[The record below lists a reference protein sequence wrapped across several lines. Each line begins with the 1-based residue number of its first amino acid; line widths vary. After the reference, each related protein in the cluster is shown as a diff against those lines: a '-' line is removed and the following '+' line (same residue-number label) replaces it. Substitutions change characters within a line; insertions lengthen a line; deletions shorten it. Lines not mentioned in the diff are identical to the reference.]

1 MVKTARSFIVA
12 LLLAAVAFGM
22 AGCSDEEAGGSDDDL
37 RADLATLQ
45 EQIEAATQAA
55 EQHPGGLIGE
65 MVAMRRE
72 VLLLSAAMLENRL
85 IAKESG
91 VPAKLVAPARPP
103 DPVRAEQLLR
113 HIAAPEEDLEKA
125 PEEAGSREGGARTAE
140 RRVGGECVS
149 AG

>member
-1 MVKTARSFIVA
+1 MVKTARSVTVA
-12 LLLAAVAFGM
+12 LLLAAVTFGR
-22 AGCSDEEAGGSDDDL
+22 AGCSDEESGGSDDDL

-55 EQHPGGLIGE
+55 EQHPGGLIDE

-103 DPVRAEQLLR
+103 DPVRAAQLLR
-113 HIAAPEEDLEKA
+113 HIAATEEALEKA
-125 PEEAGSREGGARTAE
+125 HRTEEHTSELQ
-140 RRVGGECVS
+140 S
-149 AG
+149 Q

>member
-1 MVKTARSFIVA
+1 MRISDGSSDV
-12 LLLAAVAFGM
+12 
-22 AGCSDEEAGGSDDDL
+22 CSSDL
-37 RADLATLQ
+37 
-45 EQIEAATQAA
+45 
-55 EQHPGGLIGE
+55 PGGLIGE

-113 HIAAPEEDLEKA
+113 HIAATEEALEKA
-125 PEEAGSREGGARTAE
+125 HEEAGSREG
-140 RRVGGECVS
+140 V
-149 AG
+149 AGDRKSTRLNSSH

>member
-45 EQIEAATQAA
+45 EQNEAATQAA

-65 MVAMRRE
+65 MVGMSRV
-72 VLLLSAAMLENRL
+72 VLSLSAAMSDNRML
-85 IAKESG
+85 AKESG
-91 VPAKLVAPARPP
+91 GPATLGAPA
-103 DPVRAEQLLR
+103 
-113 HIAAPEEDLEKA
+113 
-125 PEEAGSREGGARTAE
+125 
-140 RRVGGECVS
+140 
-149 AG
+149 